1 MNYQLSQ
8 VENEQ
13 SDIYIESQ
21 IDEYKKHFQM
31 DCYALEDKVQ
41 FYNLNMN
48 EPLDMKS
55 PSETIQEF
63 IFTEEKLEV
72 QGKGLFN
79 TSLNQHKLI
88 NIKLLDLSK
97 CKLHQIPE
105 DVKQMINLQKVY
117 LSYNM
122 LITLP
127 HFLESLTFLEVLDLS
142 YNQIQ
147 IYNVHLKRLMQLNLA
162 SNQIKQPYF
171 GNLNVLC
178 IQMNPITQLPHQF
191 HNALRNLNQL
201 EFDWFKYCKPP
212 LPLKLNFKKY
222 PWVQEKLINSLSKQP
237 LSFQEFIQLL
247 SQNQQNFST
256 TDYKERNLFCQAG
269 INDEIGVLYCLNQI
283 IPQDIN
289 KTDFDNYTPLSVCYA
304 EGKMRSV
311 SILKAF
317 GGRFSLNSIHCMSQR
332 ADVQNLKFLLGIKEH
347 VHFSLRASNSLHPIN
362 QESLVMLRNI
372 DGNTPMHQLMMNFD
386 KHEFSSE
393 FALILLMFGAD
404 PNAEN
409 YEGFT
414 PLEMAI
420 KKQQVKGLKFGNDFN
435 MSNNVEYL
443 NKRFFD
449 FSHQST
455 ITGNG
460 MCHTAATV
468 GNLEILEFLIS
479 INADYFSI
487 SKSNKLPRGLAI
499 QSLVALKNIR
509 KLEKRYI
516 LNNVIREK
524 SLLEQQEKNV
534 YQMRHQI
541 EKNMVQRHHNMIQK
555 FVDQVEIDDSQS
567 MESYNDFSLQVGS
580 ECSVRETVAESTPI
594 FKKQQNLQKEAFS
607 SVQQN
612 VQQLLNIEFSDHY
625 PDILKLL
632 RNGNIDTAI
641 KKLENI
647 LQYELICVSERFKYK
662 NQLSLLKLKFKQKNV
677 ELKSRIGQD
686 VQLLLNEYQFK
697 QLKTDLRNKYFKNVQ
712 SILNNQ
718 NEMEIS
724 KALNIVSRQQ
734 IICSSFN
741 LNRDLQVQD
750 LSLISDLR
758 NKLSANLVYDI
769 NNYATHLFSS
779 QSQLYLWLYSC
790 FSKKEKILVKTSF
803 FNLQNYEYLQ
813 QMKFK
818 KKRVIVGKPDDLAID
833 KDISD
838 LNSVPINQIISNNN
852 LFCNTKRN

>member
-1 MNYQLSQ
+1 MNYQQSQ
-8 VENEQ
+8 DENEQ
-13 SDIYIESQ
+13 SDMYNESQ
-21 IDEYKKHFQM
+21 FDEYKKHFEM
-31 DCYALEDKVQ
+31 DCFALEDKVQ

-63 IFTEEKLEV
+63 IFTDEKLEA
-72 QGKGLFN
+72 QGKGLLS
-79 TSLNQHKLI
+79 TSLNQNKLV
-88 NIKLLDLSK
+88 NIKLLDLTR

-117 LSYNM
+117 LSQNM
-122 LITLP
+122 LINIP
-127 HFLESLTFLEVLDLS
+127 HFLESLIFLEVLDLS

-147 IYNVHLKRLMQLNLA
+147 NYQIHLKCLKQLNLA
-162 SNQIKQPYF
+162 CNYIKQPY
-171 GNLNVLC
+171 LYELDILC
-178 IQMNPITQLPHQF
+178 IQMNPITQLPQQF
-191 HNALRNLNQL
+191 HKALRNMNQL

-212 LPLKLNFKKY
+212 LPFKLNFKKY
-222 PWVQEKLINSLSKQP
+222 SWVQEKLINSLSKQA
-237 LSFQEFIQLL
+237 LSFQEFIKLL
-247 SQNQQNFST
+247 SQNEQNFSS
-256 TDYKERNLFCQAG
+256 TDYKERNLICQAG
-269 INDEIGVLYCLNQI
+269 MNDEIGLLYCLNQI

-289 KTDFDNYTPLSVCYA
+289 KTDFDNNTPLSVCYI
-304 EGKMRSV
+304 ESKMRSV

-317 GGRFSLNSIHCMSQR
+317 GGRFSLNTIHCMSQR
-332 ADVQNLKFLLGIKEH
+332 ADVQNLKFLLGIKENIH
-347 VHFSLRASNSLHPIN
+347 YQLKVSNIQHPIN
-362 QESLVMLRNI
+362 YESLVMLRNI
-372 DGNTPMHQLMMNFD
+372 DGNTPLHQLMMNFD
-386 KHEFSSE
+386 KNEFSSE
-393 FALILLMFGAD
+393 FALILLLFGAD
-404 PNAEN
+404 PNVEN
-409 YEGFT
+409 YEGYT

-420 KKQQVKGLKFGNDFN
+420 KKQQFKGLKFGNDFN
-435 MSNNVEYL
+435 MSNNVDYI

-460 MCHTAATV
+460 LCHTAAIV

-487 SKSNKLPRGLAI
+487 SKSNRLPRSLAT
-499 QSLVALKNIR
+499 QSLVSLKNIR

-516 LNNVIREK
+516 LTNVIREK

-555 FVDQVEIDDSQS
+555 YADQEEIEDINS

-580 ECSVRETVAESTPI
+580 ECSVKETVAESTPI
-594 FKKQQNLQKEAFS
+594 FKKQLDLQKESNS

-612 VQQLLNIEFSDHY
+612 IQQLLSLEYSDHY

-632 RNGNIDTAI
+632 RSGNIDTAI

-647 LQYELICVSERFKYK
+647 LQYELISVAERLKYK

-686 VQLLLNEYQFK
+686 VQLILNEYQFK
-697 QLKTDLRNKYFKNVQ
+697 SLKTELRNKYFKYVQ
-712 SILNNQ
+712 TILNAQ
-718 NEMEIS
+718 NEIEIN
-724 KALNIVSRQQ
+724 KALNVVSRQK

-741 LNRDLQVQD
+741 LNRDLLVSD

-758 NKLSANLVYDI
+758 TKLSANLVYDI

-779 QSQLYLWLYSC
+779 QNQLYLWLQSC
-790 FSKKEKILVKTSF
+790 FSKKEKVLVNTSF

-818 KKRVIVGKPDDLAID
+818 KKRVIIGKIDDLSIE
-833 KDISD
+833 KDISE
-838 LNSVPINQIISNNN
+838 LSSVPINQIICNNN
-852 LFCNTKRN
+852 LFCNSKRN